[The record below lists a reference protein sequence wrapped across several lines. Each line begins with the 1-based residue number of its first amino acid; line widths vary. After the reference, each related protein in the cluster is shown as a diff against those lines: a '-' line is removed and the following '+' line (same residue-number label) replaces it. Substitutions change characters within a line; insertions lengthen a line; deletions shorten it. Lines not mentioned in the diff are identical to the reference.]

1 MNMRYYGT
9 RAAAATHALFAS
21 WGWDDARLAAE
32 GLLVVAQ
39 DSFNHYRREQFA
51 GATLVVDGGVCEVG
65 DDGLGLYLELVNLAD
80 GERAATFLTRP
91 VLMDRRTRTPRAM
104 PGALL
109 ERARSAIVDVPPHGQ
124 PRSIDLTPPRVDVR
138 YEAVKDRVRH
148 AFSPMLGRQAVRVP
162 ESECDEFGFLNL
174 TCAQD
179 IMFSA
184 FAVMARAA
192 GMRMGPPIEKGPDGR
207 RIGWAMLENRQFLV
221 ATPRANAP
229 IVTLHAPTRIGAKT
243 QQMRRWTFDTD
254 SGALLSVIDAVSLA
268 FDLDARKATEIPA
281 YMREDLEAMMLDDST
296 C

>member
-1 MNMRYYGT
+1 
-9 RAAAATHALFAS
+9 
-21 WGWDDARLAAE
+21 
-32 GLLVVAQ
+32 
-39 DSFNHYRREQFA
+39 
-51 GATLVVDGGVCEVG
+51 
-65 DDGLGLYLELVNLAD
+65 
-80 GERAATFLTRP
+80 
-91 VLMDRRTRTPRAM
+91 MDRRTRTLVAM

-109 ERARSAIVDVPPHGQ
+109 ERARGAIVDVPPHGR

-138 YEAVKDRVRH
+138 YEAVKGRLRH
-148 AFSPMLGRQAVRVP
+148 AFSPMLGRQEVRVP

-184 FAVMARAA
+184 FAAMARAA

>member
-21 WGWDDARLAAE
+21 WGWDDARLGEE

-39 DSFNHYRREQFA
+39 DSFNHYLREQFD
-51 GATLVVDGGVCEVG
+51 GATLAVDGGVCEVG
-65 DDGLGLYLELVNLAD
+65 EDGLGLYLELVNLAD

-91 VLMDRRTRTPRAM
+91 VLMDRRTRTPLAM
-104 PGALL
+104 PRALL
-109 ERARSAIVDVPPHGQ
+109 DRAGGAVVDVPPHGR

-138 YEAVKDRVRH
+138 YDSVKGRLRH
-148 AFSPMLGRQAVRVP
+148 AFSPLLGHREVRVP
-162 ESECDEFGFLNL
+162 ASECDEFGFLKL

-184 FAVMARAA
+184 FAAMARTA

-221 ATPRANAP
+221 STPRANDP
-229 IVTLHAPTRIGAKT
+229 IATLHAPIRIGAKT

-281 YMREDLEAMMLDDST
+281 TMREELEAMMPDESA
-296 C
+296 

>member
-1 MNMRYYGT
+1 
-9 RAAAATHALFAS
+9 
-21 WGWDDARLAAE
+21 
-32 GLLVVAQ
+32 
-39 DSFNHYRREQFA
+39 
-51 GATLVVDGGVCEVG
+51 
-65 DDGLGLYLELVNLAD
+65 
-80 GERAATFLTRP
+80 
-91 VLMDRRTRTPRAM
+91 
-104 PGALL
+104 
-109 ERARSAIVDVPPHGQ
+109 
-124 PRSIDLTPPRVDVR
+124 
-138 YEAVKDRVRH
+138 
-148 AFSPMLGRQAVRVP
+148 
-162 ESECDEFGFLNL
+162 
-174 TCAQD
+174 
-179 IMFSA
+179 MFSA
-184 FAVMARAA
+184 FAAMARAA